1 VVAFLTFLR
10 VERRAVAPLIP
21 PSLLRQRN
29 YGSSVTAQWC
39 TNFAYMGG
47 YIVTP
52 VLVQEMFGFSV
63 GQASFAMVIR
73 PLMFS
78 ITAPIAGYVAVRIG
92 ERRCALFGTSLLVV
106 GMATFCLASLWEA
119 LALVFVGLAL
129 GGIAHGAASPCLV
142 TVAANDVAHEDLGVG
157 NAAQQMV
164 AQIGAV
170 AGIQSLSAVSVAHST
185 SGFATAYAIGI
196 VAAVGSVAATWRI
209 RDGGRTHEVAGVVV
223 PATP

>member
-1 VVAFLTFLR
+1 
-10 VERRAVAPLIP
+10 
-21 PSLLRQRN
+21 LLRQRN
-29 YGSSVTAQWC
+29 YGASVTAQWF

-78 ITAPIAGYVAVRIG
+78 LTAPFAGYVAVRVG
-92 ERRCALFGTSLLVV
+92 ERRVALFGTTLLIV
-106 GMATFCLASLWEA
+106 GMATFFAASVWET
-119 LALVFVGLAL
+119 LALVFVGLAV
-129 GGIAHGAASPCLV
+129 GGVAHGAASPCLV

-164 AQIGAV
+164 AQIGTV
-170 AGIQSLSAVSVAHST
+170 AGIQAMSSVSVGHS
-185 SGFATAYAIGI
+185 SSAFATAYAIGI
-196 VAAVGSVAATWRI
+196 VAAIGSVLATLRI
-209 RDGGRTHEVAGVVV
+209 RDRSHAHEPAGAVV
-223 PATP
+223 PAIP